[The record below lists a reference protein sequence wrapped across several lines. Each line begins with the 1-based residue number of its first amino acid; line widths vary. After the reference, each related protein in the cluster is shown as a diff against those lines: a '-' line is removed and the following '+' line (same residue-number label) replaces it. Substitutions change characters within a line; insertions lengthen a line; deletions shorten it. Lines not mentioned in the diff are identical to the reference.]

1 MMINDD
7 ANANTNTNTSKG
19 NYISAFQN
27 TFMVGEYR
35 KRDAKIHL

>member
-7 ANANTNTNTSKG
+7 ANANTNTSIKG

>member
-1 MMINDD
+1 MMINED
-7 ANANTNTNTSKG
+7 ANANTNTSKG

-35 KRDAKIHL
+35 KRDANIHL